1 MMNSERLMNKEF
13 EKRRRLLTKLIGK
26 DGIAVI
32 PTSDTRVR
40 SRDTDYPYRPGSD
53 FYYFTGFSEPNAVM
67 ILAPG
72 REDGAF
78 VLCLRQKNPLTEI
91 WDGHMEGLN
100 GVKKNFGADQSFK
113 IEDLETTLSSL
124 FMGRQKVFFTLGQ
137 DEVLDKVLMKSFN
150 SVRAGQRRGGVV
162 PSEIQA
168 LEPLIHEMRLIK
180 SKHEI
185 ALMRKSA
192 NISVDAHKR
201 VFKNCKPGVFEYQIE
216 ADIIHEFGKN
226 GSVPAYTSIV
236 ASGENACTLHY
247 ISNRE
252 KMKAGQLLLT
262 DAGSEYE
269 MYAADITRT
278 IPVSG
283 TYSKEQKEIYELVLE
298 VQKTAIEN
306 VKPGQTFEGLQSGA
320 IKGLTQGLKKLGLL
334 KGQIDQLIKSEAY
347 KDFYMHG
354 IGHWLGMDVHDV
366 GSYMDEKGKSKKFQ
380 PGMVLTIEPGIYISK
395 KNRNVPLEYRGIGI
409 RIEDDVLVTKSGCEV
424 LTKALPK
431 EIDEIESIM
440 AIN

>member
-1 MMNSERLMNKEF
+1 MKKEF
-13 EKRRRLLTKLIGK
+13 EKRRRSLAKLIGK
-26 DGIAVI
+26 NGIAVI
-32 PTSDTRVR
+32 PTSNTRAR
-40 SRDTDYPYRPGSD
+40 SRDTDYPYRPDSD
-53 FYYFTGFSEPNAVM
+53 FYYFTGFSEPDAVM

-78 VLCLRQKNPLTEI
+78 VVCLRSKNPLTEI

-100 GVKKNFGADQSFK
+100 GIKKNHGADQSFK
-113 IEDLETTLSSL
+113 IADLETILASL
-124 FMGRQKVFFTLGQ
+124 FMGRQKVLFTLGQ
-137 DEVLDKVLMKSFN
+137 DDVLDKILMKSFN
-150 SVRAGQRRGGVV
+150 AVRAGQRRGGVV

-185 ALMRKSA
+185 SLMKRAAK
-192 NISVDAHKR
+192 ISVDAHKR

-226 GSVPAYTSIV
+226 GTVPAYTSIV
-236 ASGENACTLHY
+236 ASGVNACTLHY

-262 DAGSEYE
+262 DAGCEHE

-283 TYSKEQKEIYELVLE
+283 VYSKEQKEIYELVLRI
-298 VQKTAIEN
+298 QKTAIDS
-306 VKPGQTFEGLQSGA
+306 VRPGQTFEGLQSEA

-334 KGQIDQLIKSEAY
+334 KGRIDQLIKSEAY

-366 GSYMDEKGKSKKFQ
+366 GSYMDEKGNSRRFQ
-380 PGMVLTIEPGIYISK
+380 SGMVLTIEPGIYISK
-395 KNRNVPLEYRGIGI
+395 KNKNVSAEYRGIGI
-409 RIEDDVLVTKSGCEV
+409 RIEDDVLVTKSGCDV
-424 LTKALPK
+424 LTKSLPK
-431 EIDEIESIM
+431 EIDQIESIM
-440 AIN
+440 ARN